1 MNILMIGKKSYET
14 SSPEKNTVSQKWK
27 ILLIQITCTQKEFE
41 IKMLEE
47 HHDLYDQSDTF
58 ILDDVFEN
66 FRNMCLK
73 IY

>member
-1 MNILMIGKKSYET
+1 
-14 SSPEKNTVSQKWK
+14 
-27 ILLIQITCTQKEFE
+27 
-41 IKMLEE
+41 MLEE